1 MNGAHDDSRLE
12 FEAAVAADDVKE
24 WWTVLG
30 GFEYSVECRFLGI
43 GSFLFCVVA
52 A

>member
-30 GFEYSVECRFLGI
+30 GFEYKGMMAGCRWSNGD
-43 GSFLFCVVA
+43 
-52 A
+52 